1 MLVALNPV
9 RLHPL
14 LVHLPI
20 GLLFFALMM
29 QCLQWWAK
37 DQSYRSA
44 ISFSLLLGAITA
56 VFSVLSG
63 WGLATEG
70 GYEEGIL
77 DRHRWLG
84 IGVAVGAVL
93 AYVGQLVSWRPAQ
106 RAYPLILILT
116 NGMLVLAGHYGGVMT
131 HGADYLF
138 SSSAPEITVAN
149 IQEAEVYEV
158 VIAPLL
164 AQKCTGCHKA
174 SKSKGDLRMDAPEYL
189 LAGGESGSIFDEAEP
204 TKSLLLERIHLPL
217 EEEEHMPPEGKPQLS
232 SEELSLL
239 RWWIENDHCFDC
251 QVKDLPLTAE
261 IELALKSY
269 EAPQD
274 HWSRLD
280 LAPLTEKELASARR
294 VGIKVQPLAEDSPWL
309 MVDLAREQNIN
320 KNRLRAL
327 RPLRKHI
334 ISLHAGF
341 SNWTDAEAGF
351 LASCKN
357 LRKLELQGTEITD
370 GSLRTLK
377 KLKQLESLNLYQTKV
392 TDEGLAHLM
401 DMPSLRQVYLWQ
413 SEVSEARAVAMQ
425 EQVPALQ
432 VLFAPDDD
440 IFGRSALN
448 PPVLEAAT
456 TLFTDSVVVR
466 LRSNLQG
473 VSAYYTLDG
482 SPPDTASNFWPDS
495 LVLRESAQLKVIQTK
510 EGWLPSPVTEKGF
523 VKAGIPVAAAELIT
537 LASGK
542 YIANGAQ
549 SLIDLE
555 KGSSSFTDGKWLGY
569 EGKHLAAVL
578 DLGQVQSPKVLSLS
592 MLSRPASWIF
602 FPKGVKVYA
611 SANGSDYQLVQEAQ
625 WPSRDKEIAD
635 EEMQY
640 FRVPLPAEI
649 QARYL
654 KVEVES
660 PLRNPDWHPNPGGN
674 SWIFIDEILVD

>member
-1 MLVALNPV
+1 
-9 RLHPL
+9 
-14 LVHLPI
+14 
-20 GLLFFALMM
+20 
-29 QCLQWWAK
+29 
-37 DQSYRSA
+37 
-44 ISFSLLLGAITA
+44 
-56 VFSVLSG
+56 
-63 WGLATEG
+63 
-70 GYEEGIL
+70 
-77 DRHRWLG
+77 
-84 IGVAVGAVL
+84 
-93 AYVGQLVSWRPAQ
+93 
-106 RAYPLILILT
+106 
-116 NGMLVLAGHYGGVMT
+116 
-131 HGADYLF
+131 
-138 SSSAPEITVAN
+138 
-149 IQEAEVYEV
+149 
-158 VIAPLL
+158 
-164 AQKCTGCHKA
+164 
-174 SKSKGDLRMDAPEYL
+174 
-189 LAGGESGSIFDEAEP
+189 
-204 TKSLLLERIHLPL
+204 
-217 EEEEHMPPEGKPQLS
+217 
-232 SEELSLL
+232 
-239 RWWIENDHCFDC
+239 
-251 QVKDLPLTAE
+251 
-261 IELALKSY
+261 
-269 EAPQD
+269 
-274 HWSRLD
+274 
-280 LAPLTEKELASARR
+280 
-294 VGIKVQPLAEDSPWL
+294 
-309 MVDLAREQNIN
+309 
-320 KNRLRAL
+320 
-327 RPLRKHI
+327 
-334 ISLHAGF
+334 
-341 SNWTDAEAGF
+341 
-351 LASCKN
+351 
-357 LRKLELQGTEITD
+357 
-370 GSLRTLK
+370 
-377 KLKQLESLNLYQTKV
+377 
-392 TDEGLAHLM
+392 
-401 DMPSLRQVYLWQ
+401 
-413 SEVSEARAVAMQ
+413 
-425 EQVPALQ
+425 
-432 VLFAPDDD
+432 
-440 IFGRSALN
+440 
-448 PPVLEAAT
+448 LEAAT

-578 DLGQVQSPKVLSLS
+578 DLGQLQSPKVLSLS